1 MVSRARFPRST
12 AWLLAAILL
21 LPALASS
28 DPKQKGWTP
37 TINPADFSGVAEDNQ
52 YFPLPVGRI
61 LRFQGHSKDGTEALE
76 IEVTSQTKTIMG
88 VSTAVVIERHR
99 LNGAIVEI
107 SENWFAQDK
116 NGDVWY
122 FGENTQNYENG
133 VPTSSAGSWEAGVG
147 GALPGIIMRA
157 NPQAG
162 DTYFQEFAPGVAQ
175 DQAQVM
181 STTATSTVLQGS
193 YSGVLETKE
202 WTSLEPNSRERKQY
216 APGIGLILEEKGQ
229 EKLELTEVIG

>member
-1 MVSRARFPRST
+1 MVSRARFPRIA
-12 AWLLAAILL
+12 AWFLAASLL

-28 DPKQKGWTP
+28 DPKQKGWNP
-37 TINPADFSGVAEDNQ
+37 IINPADFAGIAEDNQ
-52 YFPLPVGRI
+52 YFPLPPGRV
-61 LRFQGHSKDGTEALE
+61 LLYRGTSKDGSETLE
-76 IEVTSQTKTIMG
+76 FEVTNRTKTIMG
-88 VSTAVVIERHR
+88 VTTAVVVERHG
-99 LNGAIVEI
+99 LNGQIVEI

-122 FGENTQNYENG
+122 FGEFSQNYVNG
-133 VPTSSAGSWEAGVG
+133 TPTSSAGSWEAGVG
-147 GALPGIIMRA
+147 GALPGIIMKA
-157 NPQAG
+157 DPQAG
-162 DTYFQEFAPGVAQ
+162 DTYFQEFSPGVAQ

-181 STTATSTVLQGS
+181 GTSGTSTVLQGS

-229 EKLELTEVIG
+229 ERLELIEVRG